1 MIKVKVGMA
10 GYFKIDVIKPDGSI
24 KELAPFQKNL
34 ILNQGLDNN
43 LYKNYCHVGTGT
55 STPVVT
61 QTGLDARVADVAGS
75 GNSSVNSGSAP
86 YYTDSTQ
93 TFTYAVGTFN
103 GEALTEI
110 GLGSTGV
117 TSLWSRSLIKDSGG
131 VPTSITILNDE
142 ILVVTYTIRIIPPTT
157 DVVTVVGPH
166 TCTARAANVNS
177 INAWVMSFGN
187 FFSANGNYA
196 VYTNYA
202 LPAIDGGS
210 GYTQIYNT
218 TYYGTVPISYPAAR
232 TGRFTMSLGVN
243 DGNAANGI
251 SGLRV
256 AMLGGCS
263 FGVHISPAI
272 MKTSDDILTLEF
284 DFSWDR
290 A

>member
-110 GLGSTGV
+110 GLGSTGL

-166 TCTARAANVNS
+166 TCTVRATNVNS
-177 INAWVMSFGN
+177 SGLWFMTFGSFFGSTAQ
-187 FFSANGNYA
+187 FWA
-196 VYTNYA
+196 YTNYT
-202 LPAIDGGS
+202 LPAIDGAIPS
-210 GYTQIYNT
+210 ALFNSS
-218 TYYGTVPISYPAAR
+218 YGGTLPISYPAAR
-232 TGRFTMSLGVN
+232 TGRYTISLGVN
-243 DGNAANGI
+243 DANAANGI

-256 AMLGGCS
+256 NNWGGCS
-263 FGVHISPAI
+263 FSASFSPAI
-272 MKTSDDILTLEF
+272 MKTSDDTLTLEI
-284 DFSWDR
+284 DITWDR
-290 A
+290 V